1 MTRRRAALLAVVVA
15 VLALWLGPRAIDWEG
30 QRGRISAL
38 ATGELGRPVVISG
51 PLRLTLLPQPMIEAS
66 DVVVGGA
73 PDDIGVAARALR
85 VTLALPALMLGRL
98 DPREVVLVGAEIR
111 LPWPP
116 GNAPALRPPP
126 WLTTFDARIEQSRIL
141 VGEVALE
148 DVAARVTSG
157 GPMDAVRAIG
167 AFAWRG
173 QAMRFDAAI
182 GRPGYDGIA
191 TFELGVEAEGA
202 RALARG
208 VLLEDGGFDGRIE
221 ASGADLSLILPAPA
235 LAFRASG
242 KLAVSAELLAA
253 DDMAIDLAGVPAR
266 GALALRLVPG
276 PRLDIA
282 LNSARLDLDAWAA
295 ALRAAPPP
303 VLPTALDLAAEV
315 ANFRGVTLR
324 RLRGGVF
331 REGERITLS
340 DVAAILPGEMEV
352 EIAGASAG
360 QRLEL
365 ALRFAGPDL
374 RATLV
379 TLGLPVPGTRPD
391 RPRATEGRA
400 RLVIEDAQVAVPELT
415 ALVDGARLNGGG
427 VWRYGARPNF
437 GIGISV
443 DQLDLDAL
451 FPDWT
456 DWAAAGQRMAP
467 VDGNLRVAAE
477 AAMFRGHRLERV
489 TVDAGLDAGRVAV
502 RRLSGRMAGADL
514 SVSGSVALFAAPRPA
529 DNAAAPRPAD
539 NAAARPADS
548 AAAPRFSDLAIEA
561 RSAAAGGLLALLPSA
576 WHPGT
581 EFAEQ
586 PLALRITGAGP
597 FDALALRVEG
607 DLAELRLESQ
617 VTLDLMQMRGQGALT
632 LRHPGAPR
640 LLAALWPG
648 QALGW
653 IGEGSFSLIASL
665 LAGPAGLSSENF
677 ELVAGQI
684 RTRGALTLGVEGTR
698 PSLAGR
704 ITAERLLLPEPPWR
718 GREPLNLGL
727 LDRFD
732 AEIALTAQR
741 LEVPDLPLIEDL
753 RAGLRLAGGALRI
766 GGIEARL
773 SGGALSGEVTLAA
786 GAAAA
791 PRLQLALR
799 ATDAALT
806 APLLGLPV
814 DVTSG
819 RITEATLALDATG
832 HSPDALAASLAGRL
846 RIGIRDGALRGIDF
860 AGLQAAYDLAE
871 PEAALRQALLAGST
885 GFDRLDVTAG
895 IAGGVAQLEQAALSS
910 GNAGLAA
917 ATGQVDLA
925 RGMLDIAIIARP
937 GPAEAPEVALRLH
950 GLAAEPRRTLE
961 LADWLRWRA
970 SR

>member
-1 MTRRRAALLAVVVA
+1 MNGRRTAMLAVPLA
-15 VLALWLGPRAIDWEG
+15 ILALWLGPRAIDWEG
-30 QRGRISAL
+30 QRGRIATL
-38 ATGELGRPVVISG
+38 ATGELGRPVAISG
-51 PLRLTLLPQPMIEAS
+51 PLRLTLLPRPMIEAS
-66 DVVVGGA
+66 DVLVGGA
-73 PDDIGVAARALR
+73 PGDIGVAARALR
-85 VTLALPALMLGRL
+85 VTLALPALLVGRL
-98 DPREVVLVGAEIR
+98 EPREVVLVGAEIR

-148 DVAARVTSG
+148 NVAARLTSG
-157 GPMDAVRAIG
+157 GVMDAVRATG
-167 AFAWRG
+167 DFAWRG
-173 QAMRFDAAI
+173 QAMRFEAAI

-191 TFELGVEAEGA
+191 TFELAVEAEGA
-202 RALARG
+202 RAQARG
-208 VLLEDGGFDGRIE
+208 VLVEDGGFDGRIE
-221 ASGADLSLILPAPA
+221 ASGADLSLILPAPP

-242 KLAVSAELLAA
+242 KLTVSAELLAA
-253 DDMAIDLAGVPAR
+253 DDLAIDLAGIPAR
-266 GALALRLVPG
+266 GALALRLLSG

-282 LNSARLDLDAWAA
+282 LSSARLDLDAWAA
-295 ALRAAPPP
+295 ATRAAPPP
-303 VLPTALDLAAEV
+303 VLPTALDLAAES
-315 ANFRGVTLR
+315 ASFRGIALR
-324 RLRGGVF
+324 RLRGGIF
-331 REGERITLS
+331 REGERVTLS
-340 DVAAILPGEMEV
+340 DVAATLPGEMEI

-374 RATLV
+374 RATLAA
-379 TLGLPVPGTRPD
+379 LGLAVPGPQPD

-400 RLVIEDAQVAVPELT
+400 RLVVEEAQLAVPELT
-415 ALVDGARLNGGG
+415 ALVDGARVNGGG
-427 VWRYGARPNF
+427 VWRYGPRPNF

-443 DQLDLDAL
+443 DQIDLDAL
-451 FPDWT
+451 LPDWA
-456 DWAAAGQRMAP
+456 DWMAAGQRLAA

-477 AAMFRGHRLERV
+477 SVAFRGHRLERV
-489 TVDAGLDAGRVAV
+489 AVDAGLDAGRVGV

-514 SVSGSVALFAAPRPA
+514 SASGSVALAAGPRPA
-529 DNAAAPRPAD
+529 EI
-539 NAAARPADS
+539 
-548 AAAPRFSDLAIEA
+548 AAAPRFADLAIEA
-561 RSAAAGGLLALLPSA
+561 RSAAAGGLLAMLPPA
-576 WHPGT
+576 WQPGPD
-581 EFAEQ
+581 FVEQ

-597 FDALALRVEG
+597 SDALALRVEG

-617 VTLDLMQMRGQGALT
+617 LTLDLPQARGQGALT

-653 IGEGSFSLIASL
+653 IGEGSFSLIATL
-665 LAGPAGLSSENF
+665 LAGPAGVSSENF

-684 RTRGALTLGVEGTR
+684 RSRGALTLGVEGPR
-698 PSLAGR
+698 PTLAGR

-718 GREPLNLGL
+718 GREPLALGL
-727 LDRFD
+727 LDRLD
-732 AEIALTAQR
+732 ADIALVAQR
-741 LEVPDLPLIEDL
+741 LEVPDLPVIEDL
-753 RAGLRLAGGALRI
+753 RAGLRLTGGELRI

-773 SGGALSGEVTLAA
+773 SGGAVSGEVTLGA

-799 ATDAALT
+799 ATDAAIT
-806 APLLGLPV
+806 ATLLGLPV
-814 DVTSG
+814 DVSSG
-819 RITEATLALDATG
+819 RITEAVLALDATG

-846 RIGIRDGALRGIDF
+846 RIGIRDGALRGIDL
-860 AGLQAAYDLAE
+860 AGLQAAFDLAE
-871 PEAALRQALLAGST
+871 PEAALRQALLGGST

-910 GNAGLAA
+910 GNAGLAT

-937 GPAEAPEVALRLH
+937 GLAEAPEVALRLH
-950 GLAAEPRRTLE
+950 GVAAEPRRTLE

>member
-1 MTRRRAALLAVVVA
+1 MNRRRAALLAVMVA

-30 QRGRISAL
+30 QRARISAL

-66 DVVVGGA
+66 DVFVGGA

-85 VTLALPALMLGRL
+85 LTLALPALLIGRL

-157 GPMDAVRAIG
+157 GPMDAVRAVG

-202 RALARG
+202 RAQARG

-266 GALALRLVPG
+266 GALALRLIPG

-282 LNSARLDLDAWAA
+282 LSSARLDLDAWAA

-324 RLRGGVF
+324 RLRGGIF
-331 REGERITLS
+331 REGERVTLS

-352 EIAGASAG
+352 EVAGASAG

-391 RPRATEGRA
+391 GPRATEGRA

-415 ALVDGARLNGGG
+415 ALIDGARLNGGG

-437 GIGISV
+437 GIGISI

-451 FPDWT
+451 FPDWA
-456 DWAAAGQRMAP
+456 DWTAAGQRLAS

-514 SVSGSVALFAAPRPA
+514 SASGSVILSAAPRPA
-529 DNAAAPRPAD
+529 DNAV
-539 NAAARPADS
+539 
-548 AAAPRFSDLAIEA
+548 APRFSDLAIEA

-576 WHPGT
+576 WQPGT

-597 FDALALRVEG
+597 FDALALRIEG

-617 VTLDLMQMRGQGALT
+617 VTLDLLQARGQGALT

-653 IGEGSFSLIASL
+653 IGEGSFSLIATL

-684 RTRGALTLGVEGTR
+684 RTRGAITLSVEGLR

-704 ITAERLLLPEPPWR
+704 ITADRLLLPEPPWR
-718 GREPLNLGL
+718 GSEPLNLGL

-732 AEIALTAQR
+732 AEIALVAQR
-741 LEVPDLPLIEDL
+741 FEVPDLPLIEDL
-753 RAGLRLAGGALRI
+753 RAVLRLAGGELRI

-773 SGGALSGEVTLAA
+773 SGGALSGEVTLAT

-806 APLLGLPV
+806 APLLGLPF
-814 DVTSG
+814 DVASG
-819 RITEATLALDATG
+819 RITEAVLALDATG

-860 AGLQAAYDLAE
+860 AGLQAAFDLAE

-885 GFDRLDVTAG
+885 GFDRLDVTVG
-895 IAGGVAQLEQAALSS
+895 IGGGVAQLEQAALFS
-910 GNAGLAA
+910 GNAGLAT